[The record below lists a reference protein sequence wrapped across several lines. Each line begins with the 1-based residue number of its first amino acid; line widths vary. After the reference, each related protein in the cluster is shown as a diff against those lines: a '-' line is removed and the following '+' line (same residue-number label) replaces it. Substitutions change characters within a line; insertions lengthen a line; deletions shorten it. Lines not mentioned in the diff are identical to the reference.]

1 MSFTETALAGA
12 FIIEPGKN
20 HDERGFLSVV
30 FNTADFEAQGLEGH
44 FLQHNLSYNL
54 KKGTLRGL
62 HSQKAPYQES
72 KIIRCI
78 RGSIW
83 DVIVDI
89 RENSPTYCQWLGLE
103 LNAENRKMLY
113 LPQGFLHGFLTLEDD
128 TEVLYQVSDYFHP
141 EAAYSARYDD
151 PAFNIQ
157 WPIEPKVISQKDL
170 SWPVFERV
178 VVKTT

>member
-1 MSFTETALAGA
+1 M
-12 FIIEPGKN
+12 
-20 HDERGFLSVV
+20 
-30 FNTADFEAQGLEGH
+30 
-44 FLQHNLSYNL
+44 
-54 KKGTLRGL
+54 
-62 HSQKAPYQES
+62 
-72 KIIRCI
+72 
-78 RGSIW
+78 
-83 DVIVDI
+83 IVDI
-89 RENSPTYCQWLGLE
+89 RENSPTHCQWFGLE